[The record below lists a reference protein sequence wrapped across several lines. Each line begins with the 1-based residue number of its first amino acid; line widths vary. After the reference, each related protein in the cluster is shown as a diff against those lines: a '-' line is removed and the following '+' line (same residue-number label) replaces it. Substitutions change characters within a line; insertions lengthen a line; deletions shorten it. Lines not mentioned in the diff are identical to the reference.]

1 MDKSNAQKTFG
12 TLAGKKILV
21 VDDEKMN
28 QLVIQNMIKLWGAE
42 SEIAEDGS
50 DALLKIHKDNYDII
64 LMDLMM
70 PGLNG
75 YQTAEKIRKSG
86 DEIISNIPILAL
98 TGSSANA
105 SFEKIKESGISDF
118 AAKPFKIEELHAKIS
133 NLLFGKKDEEEIT
146 IFQPSSIINLE
157 YLRETTVDNPKLIKE
172 IISIFLNQTPGFLLR
187 LDEAVN
193 SKNWAEVKAVAHKM
207 KPTVNYVG
215 VLSIENIIKNIED
228 FSEQRINLDEIPTL
242 LSELKNVCE
251 RAFIELKKELENIT
265 E

>member
-50 DALLKIHKDNYDII
+50 DALQKIHKDNYDII

-75 YQTAEKIRKSG
+75 YQTAEKIRKEENEKINS
-86 DEIISNIPILAL
+86 IPILAL

-105 SFEKIKESGISDF
+105 SYEKIKESGISDF

-133 NLLFGKKDEEEIT
+133 NLLFGKNDGEEISISQT
-146 IFQPSSIINLE
+146 SSIINLE

-172 IISIFLNQTPGFLLR
+172 IINIFLEQTPGFLAK
-187 LDEAVN
+187 LDEAV
-193 SKNWAEVKAVAHKM
+193 SSQNWTEVKTVAHKM
-207 KPTVNYVG
+207 KPTVSYVG
-215 VLSIENIIKNIED
+215 IISIENIIKDIED
-228 FSEQRINLDEIPTL
+228 FSDQRIKLDKIPSL
-242 LSELKNVCE
+242 LFELKNVCE
-251 RAFIELKKELENIT
+251 LAFVELKKELERIT

>member
-42 SEIAEDGS
+42 CGIAEDGN
-50 DALLKIHKDNYDII
+50 DALQKIYKDNYDII

-70 PGLNG
+70 PGLTG

-86 DEIISNIPILAL
+86 DEKINNIPILAL

-105 SFEKIKESGISDF
+105 SFEKIKESGINDF

-133 NLLFGKKDEEEIT
+133 NLLFGKKDGEEINISQT
-146 IFQPSSIINLE
+146 SSIINLE
-157 YLRETTVDNPKLIKE
+157 YLKETTVDNPKLIKE
-172 IISIFLNQTPGFLLR
+172 IINIFLDQTPEFLSR
-187 LDEAVN
+187 LEGAVK
-193 SKNWAEVKAVAHKM
+193 SQDWTEVKAIAHKM

-215 VLSIENIIKNIED
+215 ILSIENIIKNIED
-228 FSEQRINLDEIPTL
+228 FSDQKINLNEIPPL
-242 LSELKNVCE
+242 LIELKNICE
-251 RAFIELKKELENIT
+251 RAFIELKKELKNFS
-265 E
+265 

>member
-42 SEIAEDGS
+42 SEIAEDGN
-50 DALLKIHKDNYDII
+50 DALQKIYKDNYDII

-86 DEIISNIPILAL
+86 DETINNIPILAL

-105 SFEKIKESGISDF
+105 SFEKIIESGISDF

-133 NLLFGKKDEEEIT
+133 NLLFGKKDGEEINT
-146 IFQPSSIINLE
+146 SQLSTIINLE

-172 IISIFLNQTPGFLLR
+172 IINIFLEQTPGFLSR
-187 LDEAVN
+187 LEDSVI
-193 SKNWAEVKAVAHKM
+193 SQNWAEVKAVAHKM

-228 FSEQRINLDEIPTL
+228 FSEQRIKLDEIPSL
-242 LSELKNVCE
+242 LLELKNVCE
-251 RAFIELKKELENIT
+251 RAFIELKKELEKIT